1 MNHPLSRPFSDVI
14 SEFPTRGPTAAP
26 PADARGIDAM
36 AMGLWRSLALRDE
49 ATALHSLRV
58 AQWVVLLA
66 DECGLSSEERWSL
79 RRGALLHD
87 IGKLGVPDAVLHKP
101 GALDAA
107 ERTLVNGHPESGY
120 ALLRAVEP
128 LRGIAHLVRHH
139 HERWDGRGYPDGLAG
154 EAIPHGARLLAVCDT
169 FDAMTSDRPY
179 RRGMAREL
187 ALEEIGRA
195 AGSQLDPEASRAFLS
210 IARWPSHDKHQHIN
224 ALRIAASR

>member
-1 MNHPLSRPFSDVI
+1 MNHPLNHPFSDAI
-14 SEFPTRGPTAAP
+14 SEFPTQCPTGVR
-26 PADARGIDAM
+26 PADARGTDAV

-49 ATALHSLRV
+49 ATAMHSMRV

-66 DECGLSSEERWSL
+66 DECGLSTEERWSL

-87 IGKLGVPDAVLHKP
+87 IGKLGVPDAVLNKP
-101 GALDAA
+101 GALDEA

-139 HERWDGRGYPDGLAG
+139 HERWDGRGYPGGLAG
-154 EAIPHGARLLAVCDT
+154 EEIPRGARLLAVCDT

-179 RRGMAREL
+179 RQGMAREVAL
-187 ALEEIGRA
+187 AAIGHA
-195 AGSQLDPEASRAFLS
+195 AGSQLDPEATAAFLR
-210 IARWPSHDKHQHIN
+210 IARWSSHSDPRHIR
-224 ALRIAASR
+224 ALRIAANR